1 MELDNL
7 LARYT
12 DDSRTA
18 RIVSSFQIV
27 SKARQHLSGLI
38 GSQEAFVAAGTYLA
52 APQCHLFI
60 LENKDEA
67 AYFQNDLAMLLP
79 RKDVLFFPDSFKKA
93 GSPEEINK
101 SNVLMRAEMA
111 SKILASQTTGEL
123 IVTYPEALY
132 EKIVNTRILS
142 KNTIHIKMRENLDV
156 VFLIEVLTTYGFERS
171 DFVYEPGQ
179 FSVRGGII
187 DIYSFGND
195 LPYRVELF
203 GKEVESIRIFDPL
216 SQLSDRRI
224 QHVTIVPNI
233 QTQFTGHE
241 KTVLSR
247 LLPDNT
253 VVWIKDL
260 DGLLGTC
267 QKCYEKTLEVAE
279 HLQKNQLINDEN
291 AWALDAQN
299 TFVGKD
305 ELLQNL
311 IDYSII
317 TFGNDNYFNANDVI
331 YYTTSPQPSFNK
343 NFNLLINDW
352 LELER
357 QAVQIYLFAGS
368 TRQIN
373 RFDAIFEDLKASR
386 NYTPLVEG
394 LYLGFIDRDLQI
406 ACYSDH
412 QIFDRYYKY
421 NIKQGYSK
429 DKAITVKLLRE
440 LQPGDYITHI
450 NHGVGVY
457 SGLEKIRVGDQWQE
471 AIRLIY
477 KDSDVLYV
485 GINSLHK
492 VSRYVGKEGKPPKL
506 NKLGSDVWES
516 VKRKAKR
523 QIKDIAADLIRLY
536 AKRKATQGHAYMPDT
551 YLQTELEASFIYE
564 DTPDQ
569 LRATLDVKKDMES
582 PMPMD
587 RLVCG
592 DVGFGKTEVAVRA
605 AAKAVADSKQVA
617 ILVPTTI
624 LALQHFKTFSDR
636 LKDFPCKIDYLNRFK
651 TAKEKRE
658 TVERLKEGKIDI
670 VIGTHA
676 LLAKTVSFKDL
687 GLLIIDEEQKFG
699 VAAKERLRQ
708 LRVNVDTLTLTATPI
723 PRTLQF
729 SLMNARDLSLINTPP
744 ANRQPIHT
752 ELISF
757 DTDRIRD
764 AVNFE
769 VYRGGQVF
777 FVHNRVKD
785 LAEIANIIKGL
796 CPDLDI
802 GVAHGQMDNNTLED
816 HMKKFID
823 GKYDVLVSTNI
834 IEAGLDVPNANTI
847 IINNAHNF
855 GLSDLHQLRGR
866 VGRSNRKAFC
876 YLIAPPVYSL
886 PDDSRKR
893 LRSIEQFSELGSGFQ
908 IAMRDLDIRGAGDL
922 LGAEQ
927 SGFIS
932 DIGFDIYQKILK
944 EAIRELKHTD
954 FKDVFQ
960 EEINEKADFVADC
973 QVDTDLEMLIPDEY
987 VNNVSERLS
996 LYTRLDN
1003 IETENDLLQFQGELL
1018 DRFGQLPVQVKEL
1031 FNAVRLRWAAKQ
1043 LGFER
1048 IILKNRKLRC
1058 YFIEDQKSAY
1068 YSSPQ
1073 FAAMIQYVGA
1083 HQRKMHF
1090 KQSEK
1095 NFILVADNIR
1105 TITEAEIM
1113 LKEMADVVKSDSD
1126 KNKK

>member
-7 LARYT
+7 LTRYT

-18 RIVSSFQIV
+18 QLVSAFQILNG
-27 SKARQHLSGLI
+27 ARLHLSGLV

-67 AYFQNDLAMLLP
+67 AYFQNDLKMLLQ
-79 RKDVLFFPDSFKKA
+79 RKDVLFFPDSFKKS
-93 GSPEEINK
+93 GDPDEINK
-101 SNVLMRAEMA
+101 ANVLMRAEA
-111 SKILASQTTGEL
+111 VSKILAMQTSGEL
-123 IVTYPEALY
+123 IVTYPEALF
-132 EKIVNTRILS
+132 EKIVNTRVLS
-142 KNTIHIKMRENLDV
+142 KNTIHIKIEETLDTT
-156 VFLIEVLTTYGFERS
+156 FLIEVLTTYGFERS

-195 LPYRVELF
+195 MPYRVELF

-216 SQLSDRRI
+216 SQLSERRVR
-224 QHVTIVPNI
+224 HVTIVPNI

-241 KTVLSR
+241 KTVLCR

-253 VVWIKDL
+253 VIWVKDM
-260 DGLLGTC
+260 DILLGIN
-267 QKCYEKTLEVAE
+267 QKCYEKALAAARL
-279 HLQKNQLINDEN
+279 LQENNLIDEEN
-291 AWALDAQN
+291 AWALDAEN
-299 TFVGKD
+299 TFIPSD
-305 ELLQNL
+305 ELLRNL
-311 IDYSII
+311 LDYSII
-317 TFGNDNYFNANDVI
+317 TFGSQNYFN
-331 YYTTSPQPSFNK
+331 TSEVFAYRSAAQPSLNK
-343 NFNLLINDW
+343 NFNLLINDLQA
-352 LELER
+352 LEK
-357 QAVQIYLFAGS
+357 QNIAAYLFAGS
-368 TRQIN
+368 AQQVN
-373 RFDAIFEDLKASR
+373 RFNAIFDDLKSDVK
-386 NYTPLVEG
+386 YTPLVEA
-394 LYLGFIDRDLQI
+394 LYAGFIDYDLHL

-412 QIFDRYYKY
+412 QIFERYYKY
-421 NIKQGYSK
+421 SIKQGYSK
-429 DKAITVKLLRE
+429 DKVVSIKLLRE

-457 SGLEKIRVGDQWQE
+457 SGLEKIKVGDQWQE
-471 AIRLIY
+471 AIRLVY

-492 VSRYVGKEGKPPKL
+492 VSRYVGKEGKMPKL
-506 NKLGSDVWES
+506 NKLGSDAWES

-523 QIKDIAADLIRLY
+523 QIKDIATDLIRLY
-536 AKRKATQGHAYMPDT
+536 AKRKATQGYAFMPDT
-551 YLQTELEASFIYE
+551 YLQTEVEASFIYE

-569 LRATLDVKKDMES
+569 LRATQDVKKDMES
-582 PMPMD
+582 RNPMD
-587 RLVCG
+587 RLICG

-605 AAKAVADSKQVA
+605 AAKAVADGKQVA
-617 ILVPTTI
+617 VLVPTTI

-636 LKDFPCKIDYLNRFK
+636 LKDFPCTIDYLNRFK
-651 TAKEKRE
+651 TTKEKRE
-658 TVERLKEGKIDI
+658 TLEQLKIGKVDI
-670 VIGTHA
+670 IIGTHA
-676 LLAKTVSFKDL
+676 ILAKTVEFKDL
-687 GLLIIDEEQKFG
+687 GLLVIDEEQKFG

-744 ANRQPIHT
+744 PNRQPIHT

-764 AVNFE
+764 AINFE

-785 LAEIANIIKGL
+785 LPDIANVIKGL
-796 CPDLDI
+796 CPDLYI
-802 GVAHGQMDNNTLED
+802 GVAHGQMDNEALED

-834 IEAGLDVPNANTI
+834 VEAGLDVPNANTI
-847 IINNAHNF
+847 IINHAHNF

-876 YLIAPPVYSL
+876 YLIAPPIYTL

-893 LRSIEQFSELGSGFQ
+893 LRSIEQLSELGSGFQ

-932 DIGFDIYQKILK
+932 DIGFDMYQKILK
-944 EAIRELKHTD
+944 ETIRELKHTD
-954 FKDVFQ
+954 FKEVFQ
-960 EEINEKADFVADC
+960 QEINEKADFVADC
-973 QVDTDLEMLIPDEY
+973 QIDTDLEMLIPDSY

-1003 IETENDLLQFQGELL
+1003 IETENELQKFQTELL
-1018 DRFGQLPVQVKEL
+1018 DRFGSLPSQVKEL
-1031 FNAVRLRWAAKQ
+1031 FNAIRLRWAAKQ

-1048 IILKNRKLRC
+1048 ISLKGRKLRC
-1058 YFIEDQKSAY
+1058 YFLEDQQSAY
-1068 YSSPQ
+1068 YNSPQ
-1073 FAAMIQYVGA
+1073 FANIIKYVGA
-1083 HQRKMHF
+1083 HQRSMNF
-1090 KQSEK
+1090 KQTDKS
-1095 NFILVADNIR
+1095 FILVADHIK
-1105 TITEAEIM
+1105 TISDAETM
-1113 LKEMADVVKSDSD
+1113 LNSMAIAVNADNEK
-1126 KNKK
+1126 KN